1 MFLQNQNKLTKQLY
15 YIPCLYVTV
24 FLIPQEGLETF
35 SSHHLGGLI
44 GLPYLQ
50 SHLYYI
56 LLQNKVAKYLV

>member
-1 MFLQNQNKLTKQLY
+1 MFLQSKNKLTKQLY

-24 FLIPQEGLETF
+24 FLMLQEGLGTF
-35 SSHHLGGLI
+35 SIHHLGGLI

-56 LLQNKVAKYLV
+56 LLQKKVASI